1 MPLKRIGYVLLT
13 FLLLLQ
19 AGGLLVCYEVEQGM
33 VCYRNECRAVK
44 MAGRRHLLVLTDE
57 EYTRSRV
64 GKRDLRIGEQMY
76 DIISM
81 VRQDGRV
88 YVTAVRDH
96 KEERIIKRIAA
107 IAGHTQQGA
116 GAVPDGL
123 LRLLSVVYV
132 LPASIELS
140 PSFGEKSKEF
150 HEHVR
155 ILNGRGV
162 DVGLR
167 PPSMLVMV

>member
-33 VCYRNECRAVK
+33 VRYRNECRAAK
-44 MAGRRHLLVLTDE
+44 MAGRRHLLVLTERD
-57 EYTRSRV
+57 YASARV
-64 GKRDLRIGEQMY
+64 GKRDLRIEGEMY
-76 DIISM
+76 DMVSM
-81 VRQDGRV
+81 VRKDGRV

-96 KEERIIKRIAA
+96 KEERIMKRIAA

-132 LPASIELS
+132 LPARIELS
-140 PSFGEKSKEF
+140 PFLGEDSKVF

-155 ILNGRGV
+155 MLNGRGV

-167 PPSMLVMV
+167 PPSMLVLV

>member
-1 MPLKRIGYVLLT
+1 
-13 FLLLLQ
+13 
-19 AGGLLVCYEVEQGM
+19 
-33 VCYRNECRAVK
+33 
-44 MAGRRHLLVLTDE
+44 LLVLSEDE
-57 EYTRSRV
+57 YAMARV
-64 GKRDLRIGEQMY
+64 GKRDLRIGGQMY
-76 DIISM
+76 DMVSM
-81 VRQDGRV
+81 VKKAGRV

-96 KEERIIKRIAA
+96 KEERIMKRIAA

-132 LPASIELS
+132 LPARIELS

-150 HEHVR
+150 LEHVR
-155 ILNGRGV
+155 MLNGRVV

-167 PPSMLVMV
+167 PPSMLGMT